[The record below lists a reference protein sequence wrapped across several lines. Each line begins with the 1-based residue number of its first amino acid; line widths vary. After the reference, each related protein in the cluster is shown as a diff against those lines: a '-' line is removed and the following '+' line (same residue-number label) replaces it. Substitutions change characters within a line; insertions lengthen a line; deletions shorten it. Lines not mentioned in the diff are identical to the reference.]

1 MRQFFLIFSLL
12 STCILSY
19 GQNNQWVWSNGQL
32 VYGMPVASIDSLTY
46 NDQGGVDTLLLPR
59 KWVHIVY
66 DTILVRDTVF
76 THDTVYTVT
85 TDMGVGAHYYGDNFA
100 NSNQEFEAIITIDKG
115 YKIAENDVEVTMG
128 NYLLSN
134 GITIIDNLVKVVVSK
149 VSGNISIK
157 VRTHEETTSTNVKTD
172 LTSLN
177 ATFASSIEIV
187 NPNQKIGHPISYIE
201 AGTRGVYTWDIPSE
215 SIVSVTVVGGGSYG
229 MALTDN
235 DGKVVEFFTNDMVAA
250 DASTR
255 GTYTYAPQTYAT
267 KLHVSS
273 AKFVSASYN
282 TMTKEQLNGMSFA
295 ITSDSTISGHYVA
308 PSQTIGSEVKYNQ
321 MNSTNILISNI
332 IPANCYVTVSV
343 KSGGSYGFA
352 ICDTAGMVLEAQKNS
367 DAGDSLVLTF
377 DTHTVETRLH
387 ASLTKYVKASYTYN
401 DTTLENTGNGQQN
414 ESNTN
419 LGSINNYWAG
429 KTIWWCGTSIPA
441 GKYPEL
447 VGDMLGATMIN
458 TSVGGS
464 MCRAN
469 VRTGDYNGANISNIT
484 SALTMTKEEAEAFI
498 ANYSTLCQLD
508 KNTSW
513 PSSLDASYEKR
524 IREGSFEDKLLPYLD
539 GTKQMPDLWIIDHS
553 HNDWKYKDSKGN
565 IDITLKPTRAN
576 INSGELA
583 EDIYMTANNY
593 QNLIKYVGKLDNI
606 DPNKLDDFVCSLNRN
621 CYYGALNFLV
631 TVILV
636 HNPRA
641 RFMVIGNYSNE
652 TSGET
657 TYAKLIDAQKW
668 WAADWCFPFCDIASN
683 LGTSQHI
690 IPGTK
695 EFDSENHSTKFDYD
709 IPVFR
714 VYCPD
719 GVHPSSDNS
728 QYSLNIYAGILSEFI
743 KSHR

>member
-1 MRQFFLIFSLL
+1 MKQFFLILAL
-12 STCILSY
+12 ACISTLCF

-32 VYGMPVASIDSLTY
+32 VYGMPIAGIDSLTY
-46 NDQGGVDTLLLPR
+46 SNQEGVDTLLLPR
-59 KWVHIVY
+59 KWVHVVY
-66 DTILVRDTVF
+66 DTIHVRDTIVA
-76 THDTVYTVT
+76 HDTVYTVI
-85 TDMGVGAHYYGDNFA
+85 TDMGEGATYYGEKFA
-100 NSNQEFEAIITIDKG
+100 NSNQKFEAIITIDKG
-115 YKIAENDVEVTMG
+115 YKIGKNDVEVTMG
-128 NYLLSN
+128 NHLLSN
-134 GITIIDNLVKVVVSK
+134 EITINDQLVKIAVAR

-157 VRTHEETTSTNVKTD
+157 VRTNEETNGTSVKTD

-177 ATFASSIEIV
+177 ATSASSTEIV
-187 NPNQKIGHPISYIE
+187 NPNQTIGNPISYIE
-201 AGTRGVYTWDIPSE
+201 AGTRGVYTWDIPAE
-215 SIVSVTVVGGGSYG
+215 SIVSLTVVGGGRYG
-229 MALTDN
+229 MALTDDVGN
-235 DGKVVEFFTNDMVAA
+235 VLEFFTNDMVAA

-255 GTYTYAPQTYAT
+255 GTYTFVPQMQAT
-267 KLHVSS
+267 KLHVST
-273 AKFVSASYN
+273 AKFVSATCNS
-282 TMTKEQLNGMSFA
+282 MTKELLNGMSFA
-295 ITSDSTISGHYVA
+295 ITSDSTIAGYYVA
-308 PSQTIGSEVKYNQ
+308 PSQLVGSEVKYNQ
-321 MNSTNILISNI
+321 MNSTNVMISNV

-352 ICDTAGMVLEAQKNS
+352 ICDTLGTVLESHKNS

-377 DTHTVETRLH
+377 ETQAIETRLH
-387 ASLTKYVKASYTYN
+387 ASLTKYVNATYTYN
-401 DTTLENTGNGQQN
+401 DTTLENTGNGQQGAP
-414 ESNTN
+414 NTN
-419 LGSINNYWAG
+419 YGSSNNHWAG

-447 VGDMLGATMIN
+447 VGDMLDATVIN

-524 IREGSFEDKLLPYLD
+524 IREGSFENKLLPYLD
-539 GTKQMPDLWIIDHS
+539 GTHEMPDLWIIDHS
-553 HNDWKYKDSKGN
+553 HNDWKYRDSQGN

-583 EDIYMTANNY
+583 EDTYMTANNY
-593 QNLIKYVGKLDNI
+593 KNLIKYLGKLDNV
-606 DPNKLDDFVCSLNRN
+606 DPSKLDDFVCSLNRN

-657 TYAKLIDAQKW
+657 SYAKLIDAQKW
-668 WAADWCFPFCDIASN
+668 WAADWCFPFCDIASS

-695 EFDSENHSTKFDYD
+695 NFDSENHSTQFNYD

-719 GVHPSSDNS
+719 GVHPSSDKTK
-728 QYSLNIYAGILSEFI
+728 YALNIYAGILSEFI